1 MMNFLIKSLVIGRE
15 RKNSSVVLRKADVD
29 YVVQQGDLIENTYR
43 LISVSKN
50 EIVFDRAGKQMYIK
64 ID

>member
-1 MMNFLIKSLVIGRE
+1 MYKRQ
-15 RKNSSVVLRKADVD
+15 VVLRKADVD